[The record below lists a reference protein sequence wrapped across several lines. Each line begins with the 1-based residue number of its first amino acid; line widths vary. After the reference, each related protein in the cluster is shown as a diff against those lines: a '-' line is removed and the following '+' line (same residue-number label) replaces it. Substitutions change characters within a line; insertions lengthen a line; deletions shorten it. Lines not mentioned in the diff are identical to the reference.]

1 MPLSKGKEKLLINN
15 YFLNSSVFLTEEGGL
30 VISYTLDVKELSV
43 KPLPPPP
50 ASLTDRGGRHN
61 DFVKV
66 KYKLHLVKV
75 KYKWGT
81 GRNLGLQLEW
91 GCAAIFLLE
100 LSF

>member
-66 KYKLHLVKV
+66 KYK
-75 KYKWGT
+75 WGT